1 MIEAIIGIILA
12 STASVSLLITLGI
25 SNKTIKN
32 AGRES
37 LSLSE
42 REFIRNAGFSIQE
55 LIIVESDIENIKINN

>member
-12 STASVSLLITLGI
+12 TTASVSLLITLGI

-37 LSLSE
+37 LSISE
-42 REFIRNAGFSIQE
+42 REVIRKAGYSIQDLIKVE
-55 LIIVESDIENIKINN
+55 LDIENFKLK

>member
-55 LIIVESDIENIKINN
+55 LIMVESDIENIKINN